1 MSTQEEEKL
10 GKVYDATLV
19 RRLMPFILA
28 YKKQATLAL
37 LMILLAS
44 AFQIITPKLTQ
55 IGIDDYIQH
64 NDLAGLRIII
74 AVFIGVLVLGFFTR
88 LAEMY
93 TMEWIGQHIMFDLRQ
108 KIFGHLQ
115 HLSLTFFNR
124 NPVGRLMTRV
134 TNDVEALNEL
144 FTSGMVAIFGD
155 ILTLIGILSIMFY
168 MNWKLTLATML
179 VLPLLFIITI
189 IFKIK
194 VREAFRAIRTR
205 IARINSYLQEN
216 ISGMMVVQL
225 FNRERKNFIEFDKL
239 NRDHLDAYLKTI
251 FYFAVF
257 YPAVDIIG
265 ALSTGLIIWYGGI
278 KILAGQLSFGE
289 LVAFIQYAI
298 MFYRPISDL
307 SEKFNILQ
315 SAMAAS
321 ERIFSILDQK
331 QEEGHAESEME
342 TSPHLRGEIEFS
354 DVWFAYKDDNWVLK
368 DVSFVIEPGEKI
380 AIVGATGAGK
390 STIINLLGRFYTIQ
404 RGKILLDGQN
414 IDSYGLQHL
423 RRNIGIV
430 LQDVFMFAGTVAD
443 NIRLGNS
450 QISDEKIRQAA
461 KDVNALGFIE
471 KLTCGFDE
479 RLIERGATLSVGQRQ
494 LLAFARALAFDP
506 AILILDE
513 ATSNIDTETEI
524 LIQAAL
530 QRLTENRTSII
541 IAHRLSTIQHVDRI
555 IAMHHGEVR
564 EIGTHEQLLAKNG
577 LYSRLYRLQFSA
589 EQSANT
595 PIETPVI

>member
-298 MFYRPISDL
+298 MFYRPISEL

-471 KLTCGFDE
+471 KLPCGFDE

>member
-1 MSTQEEEKL
+1 MSAYEEEKL

-19 RRLMPFILA
+19 RRLMPFILN
-28 YKKQATLAL
+28 YKMQAVFAL
-37 LMILLAS
+37 VMILLAS

-55 IGIDDYIQH
+55 IGIDDYIQQ
-64 NDLAGLRIII
+64 NDLAGLRTII
-74 AVFIGVLVLGFFTR
+74 AIFFGVLVLGFFTR
-88 LAEMY
+88 LGQMY
-93 TMEWIGQHIMFDLRQ
+93 LMEWIGQHIMFDLRQ
-108 KIFGHLQ
+108 KIFSHLQ
-115 HLSLTFFNR
+115 HLSLSFFNR

-168 MNWKLTLATML
+168 MNWKLTLVTML
-179 VLPLLFIITI
+179 VLPLLFLLTI
-189 IFKIK
+189 VFKIK
-194 VREAFRAIRTR
+194 VREAFRTIRIR
-205 IARINSYLQEN
+205 IARINAYLQEN

-225 FNRERKNFIEFDKL
+225 FNREDKNYRAFDQL

-251 FYFAVF
+251 FYFAIF
-257 YPAVDIIG
+257 FPAVDIVG
-265 ALSTGLIIWYGGI
+265 ALSTGLIIWYGGL
-278 KILAGQLSFGE
+278 KIMAAQLTFGE

-321 ERIFSILDQK
+321 ERIFGILDQK
-331 QEEGHAESEME
+331 AEKGYASEA
-342 TSPHLRGEIEFS
+342 TDGAPPLRGKIEFS
-354 DVWFAYKDDNWVLK
+354 NVWFAYKDEDWVLK
-368 DVSFVIEPGEKI
+368 DVSFMIEPGEKI

-404 RGKILLDGQN
+404 RGAISLDDKN
-414 IDSYGLQHL
+414 IDRYALQHL
-423 RRNIGIV
+423 RHNIGIV

-450 QISDEKIRQAA
+450 QITDEIIRRAA

-471 KLTCGFDE
+471 KLPNGFDE

-513 ATSNIDTETEI
+513 ATSNIDTETEL
-524 LIQAAL
+524 LIQSAL
-530 QRLTENRTSII
+530 ERLTENRTSII

-564 EIGTHEQLLAKNG
+564 EIGTHEQLLARNG
-577 LYSRLYRLQFSA
+577 IYSRLYRLQFASTNQTMPSF
-589 EQSANT
+589 EKT
-595 PIETPVI
+595 TG